1 MQLVIDNNELLN
13 NEYVKSEIMKC
24 FVEVGS
30 ICDVKTGKYDANH
43 AKRNGKYRFFTCA
56 IEPMLTDTYSF
67 NDEVLIL
74 PGNGANVGEVF
85 HYKGKLEAYQRTYV
99 LYNIKANPKYLF
111 YCFKKYWIRQILKR
125 QVGSATNYIK
135 IDDILSFKIP
145 FPPLPVQK
153 KIAKILDAADVL
165 RQKDKALIEKY
176 NELTKSLFLD
186 MFGDPV
192 TNPKGWEKNEF
203 DFFAKIDTKMVSD
216 FNKYANYPHIGI
228 ANIEKGTGKLVNYKL
243 VKDENLNSGKYLF
256 TSEHII
262 YSKIRPNL
270 NKVALPSFSGLSSA
284 DSYPILVDCSHSNK
298 IFFAYILRSSLFI
311 DFILKHSKRTNIPKA
326 NKAQMRAF
334 ISIAPPI
341 SLQNKFAERVK
352 EIEKQKQQAE
362 LGFKK
367 SKELFNSLLQKAFKG
382 QLF

>member
-1 MQLVIDNNELLN
+1 M
-13 NEYVKSEIMKC
+13 
-24 FVEVGS
+24 
-30 ICDVKTGKYDANH
+30 
-43 AKRNGKYRFFTCA
+43 
-56 IEPMLTDTYSF
+56 
-67 NDEVLIL
+67 
-74 PGNGANVGEVF
+74 
-85 HYKGKLEAYQRTYV
+85 
-99 LYNIKANPKYLF
+99 F
-111 YCFKKYWIRQILKR
+111 YI
-125 QVGSATNYIK
+125 
-135 IDDILSFKIP
+135 
-145 FPPLPVQK
+145 
-153 KIAKILDAADVL
+153 